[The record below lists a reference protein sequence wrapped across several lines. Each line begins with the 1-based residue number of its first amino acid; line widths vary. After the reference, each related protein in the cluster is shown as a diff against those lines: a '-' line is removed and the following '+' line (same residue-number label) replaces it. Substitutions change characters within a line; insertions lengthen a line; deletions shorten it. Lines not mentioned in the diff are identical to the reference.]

1 MAWRIPMERSRAGM
15 ARVSSSIL
23 PADSGRRRRAAEA
36 LVFYVAALISPRAAS
51 RNFRNLDRSFAMNRN
66 KLLIAITA
74 GLVAA
79 TTATG
84 AFAQTSSGNS
94 SGAMGNDA
102 AGAATD
108 NSAAPMTKKHKM
120 HKQSAHAATKK
131 TPAAE
136 TGNNSATDSGQSK

>member
-1 MAWRIPMERSRAGM
+1 MAWRIPKERSRAGM

-102 AGAATD
+102 TD
-108 NSAAPMTKKHKM
+108 NSAAPMTQKKHKM
-120 HKQSAHAATKK
+120 HKQSAHAGTKK